1 MERETDLTTFSSDPS
16 QFSQSCES
24 TDATFFLGSELGFV
38 TATKC
43 ILESTNGDSDGRIVR
58 MKVKEE
64 VLKMNKIISPE
75 KENSGKK
82 PKGTTDQRYPQKDT
96 LIFAEA
102 KCQSGILQKI
112 NLGTTS
118 SLFSKKYQR
127 EGYTS
132 LS

>member
-1 MERETDLTTFSSDPS
+1 M
-16 QFSQSCES
+16 
-24 TDATFFLGSELGFV
+24 GFV

-58 MKVKEE
+58 MKVKDE
-64 VLKMNKIISPE
+64 VLKMSKIISPE

-102 KCQSGILQKI
+102 KC
-112 NLGTTS
+112 
-118 SLFSKKYQR
+118 
-127 EGYTS
+127 
-132 LS
+132 